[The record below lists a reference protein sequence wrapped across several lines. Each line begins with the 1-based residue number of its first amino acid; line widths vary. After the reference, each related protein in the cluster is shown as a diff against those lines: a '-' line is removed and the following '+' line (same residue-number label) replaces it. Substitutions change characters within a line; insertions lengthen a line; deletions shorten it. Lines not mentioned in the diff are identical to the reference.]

1 MRSFLDPKNDF
12 AFKRLFGVEKH
23 KNILI
28 QFLNDIF
35 DDVHPRIKDVEFLKT
50 VQDPEIAVSRQSIVD
65 VLCKDVSGRQF
76 IIEMQCA
83 SDSHFLNRAKAY
95 ACRVYLNQRVKKDK
109 NGEHNYVDMKPVIF
123 LAIVNYILFPNKKKY
138 LTHQKHLDS
147 ETFECDIEG
156 LSFSFLELRKLNK
169 ELHEL
174 DNNIEKW
181 MYFFKNA
188 PTTEPDELEEIAKNS
203 PIIREAYGALAE
215 YAFTPEE
222 LLEDERYDMQKDAEE
237 TRLKDAKAEG
247 KIEGIA
253 IGEERGRTEKAR
265 ETALSMLS
273 DGMSIETIS
282 KYTGLSLEDVENI
295 SSKK

>member
-1 MRSFLDPKNDF
+1 VRSFLDPKNDF

-35 DDVHPRIKDVEFLKT
+35 DGVHPRIEDVEFLKT
-50 VQDPEIAVSRQSIVD
+50 VQDPEIALSRQSIVD
-65 VLCKDVSGRQF
+65 VLCRDITGRQF

-83 SDSHFLNRAKAY
+83 GDSHFLNRAKAY

-109 NGEHNYVDMKPVIF
+109 NGDNDYGDMKPVIF
-123 LAIVNYILFPNKKKY
+123 LAIVNYVLFPNKRKY
-138 LTHQKHLDS
+138 LSHHKHLDI

-156 LSFSFLELRKLNK
+156 LSFSFLELRKLDK

-174 DNNIEKW
+174 NNNLEKW
-181 MYFFKNA
+181 VYFFRNA
-188 PTTEPDELEEIAKNS
+188 PSTGPGELEEISKNS
-203 PIIREAYGALAE
+203 PMIKEAYGALAE

-222 LLEDERYDMQKDAEE
+222 LREYERYDMQKDAEK

-247 KIEGIA
+247 IAEGKIEG
-253 IGEERGRTEKAR
+253 KAEAKR
-265 ETALSMLS
+265 ETAVNLLSMGLS
-273 DGMSIETIS
+273 PEQIS
-282 KYTGLSLEDVENI
+282 QATGLSVEDI
-295 SSKK
+295 QKLSKK

>member
-35 DDVHPRIKDVEFLKT
+35 EGVHPRIEDVEFLKT
-50 VQDPEIAVSRQSIVD
+50 AQDPEIAVSRQSIVD

-83 SDSHFLNRAKAY
+83 SDSHFLSRAKAY
-95 ACRVYLNQRVKKDK
+95 ACRVYLNQRVKKNKDGD
-109 NGEHNYVDMKPVIF
+109 NDYRDMKPVIF

-138 LTHQKHLDS
+138 LSHHKHLDI

-156 LSFSFLELRKLNK
+156 LSFSFLELKKLDK

-174 DNNIEKW
+174 DSNIEKW

-188 PTTEPDELEEIAKNS
+188 PCTEPSELEEISKNS
-203 PIIREAYGALAE
+203 PIIREAYGALAK

-222 LLEDERYDMQKDAEE
+222 LLEYERYDMQKDAEN

-247 KIEGIA
+247 KAEGLA
-253 IGEERGRTEKAR
+253 EGETRKAK
-265 ETALSMLS
+265 ETAINLLSMGLS
-273 DGMSIETIS
+273 IQQIA
-282 KYTGLSLEDVENI
+282 KATGLSLEDVENL
-295 SSKK
+295 SPKK